1 LAYYNYP
8 YGYAWTPEVA
18 YEDYLRQMQ
27 HGTLPTPGGGMQ
39 HGTPPAHGGGMQ
51 HGTPP
56 AHGGGMQHGTPP
68 AHGGGMQHGTPPTHG
83 GGQHHGFPPPP
94 PPIDHHHGGY
104 PPAPHGYPGGHDH
117 HGYPPYGGGQYHGGP
132 PTVPPPSIIPHETV
146 GLYAVDPGGIRG
158 CLYRY
163 TYIWLNNGRSFW
175 YYPTYVGRTS
185 VAGYRWRGNNWEY
198 YGMDLRTIRS
208 YSCH

>member
-1 LAYYNYP
+1 MAYYNYP
-8 YGYAWTPEVA
+8 YGYVWTPELA
-18 YEDYLRQMQ
+18 SENYLRQMQ
-27 HGTLPTPGGGMQ
+27 HG
-39 HGTPPAHGGGMQ
+39 PPAQHGGGMQ

-56 AHGGGMQHGTPP
+56 QHGGGMQHG
-68 AHGGGMQHGTPPTHG
+68 
-83 GGQHHGFPPPP
+83 GGQHHGYPPPP
-94 PPIDHHHGGY
+94 
-104 PPAPHGYPGGHDH
+104 PHGYPGDHDH

-146 GLYAVDPGGIRG
+146 GLYAVDPGGIRH

-185 VAGYRWRGNNWEY
+185 VAGYRWRGYNWEY
-198 YGMDLRTIRS
+198 YGMDLSRIRS
-208 YSCH
+208 FSCH